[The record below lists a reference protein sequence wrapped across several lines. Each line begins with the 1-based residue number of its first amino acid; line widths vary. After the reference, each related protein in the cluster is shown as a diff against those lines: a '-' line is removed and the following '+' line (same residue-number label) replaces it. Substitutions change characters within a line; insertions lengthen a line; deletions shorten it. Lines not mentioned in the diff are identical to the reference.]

1 MEDMR
6 DMGLLLIALGVFIL
20 VAGIIILL
28 GGHLCPFGRLPGDIR
43 VVRNG
48 LTIYFPITT
57 CILISIV
64 LTFILSMFR

>member
-6 DMGLLLIALGVFIL
+6 DMGLLLVALGVFIL
-20 VAGIIILL
+20 VAGIIMLL
-28 GGHLCPFGRLPGDIR
+28 GGHLGPFGRLPGDIR

-64 LTFILSMFR
+64 LTLILSMFR